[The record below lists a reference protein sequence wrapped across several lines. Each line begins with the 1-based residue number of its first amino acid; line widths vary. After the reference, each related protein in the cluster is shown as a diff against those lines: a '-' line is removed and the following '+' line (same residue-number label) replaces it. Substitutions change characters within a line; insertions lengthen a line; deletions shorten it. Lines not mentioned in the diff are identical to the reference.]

1 MSGAEGSMR
10 KELRKFAFALT
21 GVAAVFALLLL
32 WRRRETASDVFFVLA
47 GYALLSA
54 LLFPPAIRPARW
66 ALLEIGHALGWFNT
80 RLILILLF
88 YLVFTPIG
96 LLLRL
101 LGKDLLNRRFDRDA
115 ATYWVDREKEPFDP
129 KRYERQ
135 F

>member
-1 MSGAEGSMR
+1 MSEKTPTMR
-10 KELRKFAFALT
+10 SEYRKFGFVLT
-21 GVAAVFALLLL
+21 CVAAVFASLFL
-32 WRRRETASDVFFVLA
+32 WRGRVTAPIVFYSLA

-54 LLFPPAIRPARW
+54 ILFPPAIRPVRW
-66 ALLEIGHALGWFNT
+66 ALLKIGHALGWFNT

-96 LLLRL
+96 LVLRL
-101 LGKDLLNRRFDRDA
+101 LGKDLLNRKFDPEA
-115 ATYWVDREKEPFDP
+115 PTYWISKPKEPFDP

>member
-10 KELRKFAFALT
+10 RELRKFAFALT

-32 WRRRETASDVFFVLA
+32 WRRRETASDVFFVLS

-54 LLFPPAIRPARW
+54 LLFPPAIRPVRW
-66 ALLEIGHALGWFNT
+66 ALLKIGHALGWFNT

-101 LGKDLLNRRFDRDA
+101 FGKDLLNRRLDPDA